1 MQKHIPQQ
9 AKMKFLKLKMKDYNT
24 KDAQVVIQQGT
35 TFAWHC
41 LVLVINFSGHT
52 RTGAFIVV
60 WP

>member
-35 TFAWHC
+35 TFA
-41 LVLVINFSGHT
+41 
-52 RTGAFIVV
+52 
-60 WP
+60 